1 MFYIKTPRGKDV
13 WSQTTVWAI
22 LTNEKYK
29 GDALLQ
35 KTYISDFLTKKQV
48 ANHGEVPQYY
58 VQNNHEAIIEP
69 EIFDRVQDMM
79 QQRSFCGGYSG
90 ITVFSSKIVCVECG
104 GWYGSKVW
112 HSTDKYRRVIWQ
124 CNAKFKDKKH
134 CRTPHLT
141 EDEIKAA
148 FVRVVNKLTTDR
160 AMILEELREDQEM
173 LTGTEELEKERKR
186 LAEQVNVDADAVQ
199 EAIAENARVAQ
210 NQDEYSIRYEA
221 LSARFQETQAKYD
234 AVTSE
239 ITQRGIRRRE
249 FGRFIHSVEELPE
262 MVTEFSEELWGSL
275 VDHVTVHSKDNIVF
289 TLTSGLEIKA

>member
-1 MFYIKTPRGKDV
+1 MQDN
-13 WSQTTVWAI
+13 S
-22 LTNEKYK
+22 
-29 GDALLQ
+29 
-35 KTYISDFLTKKQV
+35 
-48 ANHGEVPQYY
+48 
-58 VQNNHEAIIEP
+58 HEAIIEP

-79 QQRSFCGGYSG
+79 QQRSLKGGYSG
-90 ITVFSSKIVCVECG
+90 ITIFSSKIICGECG

-124 CNAKFKDKKH
+124 CNAKFKEKKH
-134 CRTPHLT
+134 CRTLHLT
-141 EDEIKAA
+141 EEEIKAA
-148 FVRVVNKLTTDR
+148 FVRVMGKLTTDR
-160 AMILEELREDQEM
+160 AMILEELREDQAL

-210 NQDEYSIRYEA
+210 NQEEYSIRYEA

-234 AVTSE
+234 AVTAE

-249 FGRFIHSVEELPE
+249 FMRFIQSLEKLPD

-275 VDHVTVHSKDNIVF
+275 VDHVTVYGKNNIVF
-289 TLTSGLEIKA
+289 TLNSGMEIKA